1 MSGVL
6 TSEISPSP
14 CLASSMKRTRKWSF
28 TPYGIIRAC
37 RPRICS
43 GLFMKLNLRILS
55 WCFCRR
61 ALTTQ

>member
-1 MSGVL
+1 
-6 TSEISPSP
+6 
-14 CLASSMKRTRKWSF
+14 MKRTRKWSF